1 MIRLVNRGT
10 GDVLGTI
17 QEADFEVMR
26 KALEEEGEEDRDY
39 YVVEQTLE
47 TLAEQGLSSDAQSML
62 RNAFSKDGDLECCWE
77 RIVDHPTHEIEGSLL
92 WASSKLPAVGMQV
105 EVRERRGI
113 LRGDALLAWA
123 FSRTDGTFE
132 IDCTDEVESDAAIHV
147 CVVDKVRGVLLQL
160 PLQKPLARYIKV
172 GEQQLP
178 EMFVSE

>member
-26 KALEEEGEEDRDY
+26 KALEEEGADDRDY

-47 TLAEQGLSSDAQSML
+47 TLAEQGLSSDAQSLL
-62 RNAFSKDGDLECCWE
+62 RNAFSKDGDLEFGWE
-77 RIVDHPTHEIEGSLL
+77 RIVDHPTHGIEGGLL
-92 WASSKLPAVGMQV
+92 WASSKLLAVGMQV
-105 EVRERRGI
+105 EVRERQGM
-113 LRGDALLAWA
+113 LRGDVLLAWV
-123 FSRTDGTFE
+123 FSRAGGTFE

-178 EMFVSE
+178 EPHEK